1 MAVIRPEWATTNPL
15 NPGVEMYAPPDRR
28 SPEQPNTVDRV
39 AALRSQVVEA
49 AQSNHR
55 SAETLD
61 TLIRRIAGASMDE
74 IDGVIR
80 ELENTR
86 EMLRREGERISRE
99 IAGYAGLCQAST
111 TAVKMIASSIAKL
124 KDEDAAR

>member
-1 MAVIRPEWATTNPL
+1 
-15 NPGVEMYAPPDRR
+15 MYAPPDRR
-28 SPEQPNTVDRV
+28 TPEQPSNADRV
-39 AALRSQVVEA
+39 AVLRSQVVEA

-61 TLIRRIAGASMDE
+61 TLIRRIAGTSMDE

-80 ELENTR
+80 ELESTR

-111 TAVKMIASSIAKL
+111 NAVKMIANSIAKL

>member
-1 MAVIRPEWATTNPL
+1 MAVIRPEWAITNPL

-28 SPEQPNTVDRV
+28 TPEQPINVDRV
-39 AALRSQVVEA
+39 AVLRSQVVEA

-55 SAETLD
+55 SAESLD

-74 IDGVIR
+74 IDSVIR
-80 ELENTR
+80 ELESTR

-99 IAGYAGLCQAST
+99 IASYAGLCQAST
-111 TAVKMIASSIAKL
+111 TAVKMIAHNIAKL

>member
-1 MAVIRPEWATTNPL
+1 MAVIRPEWAITNPL

-28 SPEQPNTVDRV
+28 TPEQPSNVDRV
-39 AALRSQVVEA
+39 AVLRSQVVEA
-49 AQSNHR
+49 AHSNHR
-55 SAETLD
+55 STETLD
-61 TLIRRIAGASMDE
+61 TLIRRIAGSSMDE

-80 ELENTR
+80 ELESMR

-111 TAVKMIASSIAKL
+111 TAVKMIANSLTKL